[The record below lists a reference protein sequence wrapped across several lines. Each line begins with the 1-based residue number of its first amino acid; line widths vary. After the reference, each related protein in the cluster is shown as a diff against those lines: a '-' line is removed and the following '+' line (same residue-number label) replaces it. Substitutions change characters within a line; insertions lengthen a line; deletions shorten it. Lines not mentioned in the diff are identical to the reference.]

1 MEERSTLTR
10 EAVRS
15 NRTTP
20 AICVHLWRSVGRVDV
35 HAQIGLQKKVRFV
48 RCTKCGQ
55 DGFRRICWDDWAQ
68 LKDGPVF
75 TWTKDE
81 SQWLTS

>member
-1 MEERSTLTR
+1 MEEHSTLTR

-15 NRTTP
+15 NRTSP
-20 AICVHLWRSVGRVDV
+20 AICVHLWRSTGRSDV
-35 HAQIGLQKKVRFV
+35 HAKIGMQRLVHYI
-48 RCTKCGQ
+48 RCALCQQ
-55 DGFRRICWDDWAQ
+55 DGFHRSNSM
-68 LKDGPVF
+68 VVY